1 MVTYIVDVQ
10 YEHGISEAFDNTK
23 VIFKELEGFN
33 HNGNIVAILN
43 NEAKN
48 SKTDTGKSMG
58 FLTQVLASI
67 LNDYEVPADSLVS
80 RLKEWFDEVTYNKVE
95 K

>member
-1 MVTYIVDVQ
+1 MSYAVFTLFRPGSDTIKSHNLVIIDEYDENEKYVGKILATA
-10 YEHGISEAFDNTK
+10 YED
-23 VIFKELEGFN
+23 
-33 HNGNIVAILN
+33 
-43 NEAKN
+43 
-48 SKTDTGKSMG
+48 TDSGTSMG

-95 K
+95 Q